1 MLYHTTIVLINL
13 FKNDKN
19 ISPRKG
25 LYAQNGHRNFV
36 HHSQTW
42 KQHKF
47 ASNYFIFIQM
57 TSALHRKNAVTDL
70 PTRMTF
76 ISLFLWEKKMLDTKE
91 QYLVASEWPGCD
103 CWKGIMTKEVFWRV
117 FFWGGGFGWVGTIS
131 LQCCVSF
138 CCTRKGISSMYTY
151 TPLRL
156 NLPPTAP
163 IPPIWSSQST
173 NLSSPCSTLV
183 IYLIFVKTTLSIYL
197 ILSLLYCA
205 QKSVF

>member
-117 FFWGGGFGWVGTIS
+117 FFEGEGLGGWVQFLYNVVLVSAVQGRESALCTPILPYAWTS
-131 LQCCVSF
+131 L
-138 CCTRKGISSMYTY
+138 
-151 TPLRL
+151 P
-156 NLPPTAP
+156 LPPSHPSGHHRAP
-163 IPPIWSSQST
+163 TWA
-173 NLSSPCSTLV
+173 LHAV
-183 IYLIFVKTTLSIYL
+183 H
-197 ILSLLYCA
+197 
-205 QKSVF
+205 